1 MEKKY
6 YSIYLDYKCKIERG
20 EIPAGAKLP
29 TKRETCFRFGVSP
42 VTAATAMDLLI
53 SEGYVESRP
62 KSGYYA
68 CKLHPLTGKRL
79 PPSER
84 ERLPEPALRGE
95 EEFSAWLKTV
105 RKVMADRGG
114 ELFVRS
120 PKEGCAVLRNAISDY
135 LYRYRGMDA
144 APHRII
150 IGSGAEQL
158 YESVVKILGRDK
170 VFGVEQPC
178 YSQITAVYEG
188 EGVSLCP
195 LAMGKEGIASEAL
208 QKNTFD
214 VLHVTP
220 FHSYPT
226 GITATVGKRREYLAW
241 AKANAAYVVED
252 DFDSE
257 FFMPGRPIE
266 TLYATDGGVRVI
278 YLNTFSKSLSAA
290 MRMGYMILP
299 ESLLPAYER
308 ALGSYSCTVP
318 VLEQYALAEF
328 INSGNFERHLNRK
341 RRKLAKNAKKI

>member
-1 MEKKY
+1 MNKKY
-6 YSIYLDYKCKIERG
+6 YTIYLDYKRQIEQG
-20 EIPAGAKLP
+20 EFPAGGKLP
-29 TKRETCFRFGVSP
+29 AKRETCFRYGVSP
-42 VTAATAMDLLI
+42 VTVATAMDMLI

-62 KSGYYA
+62 KSGYYV
-68 CKLHPLTGKRL
+68 CKMHPLTGKKL
-79 PPSER
+79 PPSAR
-84 ERLPEPALRGE
+84 EHLPEPEVKGE

-114 ELFVRS
+114 ELFTRS

-135 LYRYRGMDA
+135 LYRYRGMNA

-170 VFGVEQPC
+170 IFGVEDPC
-178 YSQITAVYEG
+178 YQQITAVYG
-188 EGVSLCP
+188 AEGVTLCP
-195 LAMGKEGIASEAL
+195 LTMGKEGITTSAL
-208 QKNTFD
+208 NHQNFH

-241 AKANAAYVVED
+241 AKAHNAYIVED

-257 FFMPGRPIE
+257 FFMPGHPIE
-266 TLYATDGGVRVI
+266 TLYATDGGARVI
-278 YLNTFSKSLSAA
+278 YVNTFSKSLSAS

-299 ESLLPAYER
+299 ESLLSAYQT

-328 INSGNFERHLNRK
+328 LNSGNFERHLNRK
-341 RRKLAKNAKKI
+341 RRKLARSNKEE